1 MKKTALS
8 IVILLSWAGLSPA
21 QTWEAAVAG
30 GYRTLKDSAL
40 REIYGNGF
48 VVTPSVSL
56 AMSKTLRVGAEYEFG
71 YSKNAA
77 IGMFEDPS
85 TLKVHGG
92 HLFVQYGERSGRFR
106 PFLKTGVGI
115 FAYQFDVRTPSQPTV
130 NVSETDVSFFIGGGV
145 RGFFTKRL
153 FGTAELKYVALW
165 VGSYDDKVDLG
176 GLRILLGV
184 GYGF

>member
-8 IVILLSWAGLSPA
+8 IVILLAWAGLSPA

-48 VVTPSVSL
+48 VVAPSLSL

-77 IGMFEDPS
+77 IGIPPPS
-85 TLKVHGG
+85 
-92 HLFVQYGERSGRFR
+92 RSAA
-106 PFLKTGVGI
+106 VI
-115 FAYQFDVRTPSQPTV
+115 FSFSTASDRDGSVR
-130 NVSETDVSFFIGGGV
+130 
-145 RGFFTKRL
+145 L
-153 FGTAELKYVALW
+153 
-165 VGSYDDKVDLG
+165 
-176 GLRILLGV
+176 
-184 GYGF
+184 